1 MTVQVTT
8 HPKVDDGP
16 LGQIYQAMACKQA
29 LLLPTEEGFTRITPL
44 VLCRDFLVDAY
55 TFDEVGRDF
64 EIYGMHKPV
73 ERPSREGVFLLLTP
87 PDKKARNFL
96 LTNISFI
103 HNVEIINGFKLT
115 QIDEVEGNNSLVVS
129 GDKKWLMSCLSLS
142 LYSSL
147 LRVACYELGDNWIE
161 TMRKQFKELKNK
173 ATDAMLVSSVSDA
186 TWDRILSDLSTLDMA
201 TFTGFDA
208 EKEDLFTIHHN
219 QGFYSIF
226 GNHRELHKKS
236 VQKNLHWQHFS
247 KEGYDL
253 HTKAA

>member
-1 MTVQVTT
+1 MNVSFKSHHMVN
-8 HPKVDDGP
+8 DGA

-44 VLCRDFLVDAY
+44 VLCRDFLVDCY
-55 TFDEVGRDF
+55 TFDEVDRKF
-64 EIYGMHKPV
+64 EIYGMGKPA
-73 ERPSREGVFLLLTP
+73 EKPSRDGVFLLLTP
-87 PDKKARNFL
+87 PNKAAKDNL
-96 LTNISFI
+96 LANISFI

-115 QIDEVEGNNSLVVS
+115 QIDEVEGDDSLVIS

-147 LRVACYELGDNWIE
+147 LRVACYELGDNWIK
-161 TMRKQFKELKNK
+161 TMREQYKEKKNK
-173 ATDAMLVSSVSDA
+173 ATDAMLVASVSDA
-186 TWDRILSDLSTLDMA
+186 TWGRILSDLSVLDME

-208 EKEDLFTIHHN
+208 KKTDEYIIHHN
-219 QGFYSIF
+219 QGFYSVF
-226 GNHRELHKKS
+226 GNHRELYVKEI
-236 VQKNLHWQHFS
+236 VKNLHWQHFS